1 MTETP
6 YTIGNLIELAVALER
21 SNEAYYRGLQ
31 EKFSHSPEVANFW
44 QAYADEE
51 VGHARWLEQLKERV
65 KAKLSTPLEHTHL
78 IDAAQR
84 LLRITPEEHLS
95 RVGNLEEGYH
105 LAVELE
111 NSETNTI
118 FEFLILNYSL
128 TAQAANF
135 LQAQLHSHMKR
146 LMEGFPAD
154 YNSRARRLAVQARD

>member
-1 MTETP
+1 MTNTP
-6 YTIGNLIELAVALER
+6 YTIGNLIDLAIALER

-31 EKFSHSPEVANFW
+31 EKFKHSPAVAGFW
-44 QAYADEE
+44 QAYAAEE
-51 VGHARWLEQLKERV
+51 VGHARWLEQLQERISD
-65 KAKLSTPLEHTHL
+65 KLANRLESTHL

-95 RVGNLEEGYH
+95 RVNNLEEGYK

-128 TAQAANF
+128 TAQVANF
-135 LQAQLHSHMKR
+135 LQAQLHSHIKR
-146 LMEGFPAD
+146 LMEGFPAN
-154 YNSRARRLAVQARD
+154 YNSRARRLAVQAGA